1 MLRASS
7 LFRSYSSS
15 SRFRRIWRDIYFYA
29 WAGIRMYLGYSKHQ
43 IRQHI
48 RDFWHLQTGMYSDVF
63 FGKIGIR
70 LKLRLYCMTWRIVLS
85 SPFASPPLAPREIE
99 TW

>member
-48 RDFWHLQTGMYSDVF
+48 RDFWHLQTGMYSDIF

-70 LKLRLYCMTWRIVLS
+70 LEVEVILHDMEDSALLSFRLP
-85 SPFASPPLAPREIE
+85 SPRTA
-99 TW
+99 

>member
-70 LKLRLYCMTWRIVLS
+70 LEVEVILHDMEDSALLSFRIP
-85 SPFASPPLAPREIE
+85 SPRTA
-99 TW
+99 

>member
-15 SRFRRIWRDIYFYA
+15 SRFRRIWRDIYFHA
-29 WAGIRMYLGYSKHQ
+29 WAGIRMYLGYSKPQ

-48 RDFWHLQTGMYSDVF
+48 GDFWHLQTRMYSNVF
-63 FGKIGIR
+63 LGRLAFD

-85 SPFASPPLAPREIE
+85 SPFASPPLAPCEIE

>member
-70 LKLRLYCMTWRIVLS
+70 LEVEVILHDMEDSALLSFRLP
-85 SPFASPPLAPREIE
+85 SPRTA
-99 TW
+99 